1 MNEDQVENENQAGT
15 GERAAEPAGVRAVG
29 ATLTE
34 GPVARVLAGL
44 AGPMVI
50 GMFSVVAFNL
60 TDTYFV
66 ARLGTRELAAISF
79 TFPVVS
85 VMFGIAMGLGTGTI
99 SVVARAI
106 GSGDQARVRR
116 ISSDSL
122 VLSLLIVLAA
132 AAIGMLTID
141 PLFRVLGAGD
151 DVLPLIR
158 QYMTIWYPGMVFLVI
173 PMVANASIRA
183 SGDTKL
189 PAFIMSSGTVVNMVL
204 DPLLIF
210 GLWGF
215 PRWELKGAAIASVIA
230 RVLILISSLTMLHFH
245 KRMLDFRPPG
255 LRQLLDSW
263 RQVTTL
269 AIAASATNIMPS
281 VAVAFVTRLIADYG
295 AGAVA
300 AWGAGS
306 RVSHFV
312 MIPIYALGSGLV
324 PFVGQNWGAERYE
337 RVRQARRYA
346 YRFCFLWGAVMVV
359 ILHLAAE
366 SIAVHLSTDDAV
378 VGNIVQYLWIVP
390 LGFGMMGIFLMTEET
405 LNAIGRPAV
414 ATLTTAIHMF
424 LLYAPLAYLGT
435 RWWQMTGLFSGV
447 AAADI
452 LAGFVGVATVHR
464 LCREK
469 EANCI

>member
-1 MNEDQVENENQAGT
+1 MTDQT
-15 GERAAEPAGVRAVG
+15 GKPMEPAADSASTPVG

-50 GMFSVVAFNL
+50 GMLSVIAFNL

-66 ARLGTRELAAISF
+66 ARLGTQELAAISF

-99 SVVARAI
+99 SVVSRAI
-106 GSGDQARVRR
+106 GSGDQALVRR

-122 VLSLLIVLAA
+122 VLSLLIVLVAA
-132 AAIGMLTID
+132 VIGVLTID
-141 PLFRVLGAGD
+141 PLFRLLGAGD
-151 DVLPLIR
+151 EVLPLIR
-158 QYMTIWYPGMVFLVI
+158 EYMTIWYLGMVFLVI

-183 SGDTKL
+183 TGDTRL
-189 PAFIMSSGTVVNMVL
+189 PAFIMTSGTLLNMVL

-215 PRWELKGAAIASVIA
+215 PRWELKGAAIATVIA
-230 RVLILISSLTMLHFH
+230 RVLILIASLTILHFH

-255 LRQLLDSW
+255 LRPLLDSW
-263 RQVTTL
+263 RQVTSL

-281 VAVAFVTRLIADYG
+281 VAVAFVTRLIAEFGD
-295 AGAVA
+295 GAVA

-306 RVSHFV
+306 RISHFV

-324 PFVGQNWGAERYE
+324 PFVGQNWGGERYD
-337 RVRQARRYA
+337 RVRQARRLA
-346 YRFCFLWGAVMVV
+346 YRFCFLWGAAMVV
-359 ILHLAAE
+359 LLHLGAE
-366 SIAVHLSTDDAV
+366 SIAVHFSTDEAV
-378 VGNIVQYLWIVP
+378 ISRIVQYLWIVP
-390 LGFGMMGIFLMTEET
+390 LGFGMVGVFLMTEET

-414 ATLTTAIHMF
+414 ATATTAIHMF
-424 LLYAPLAYLGT
+424 VLYAPLAYLGT
-435 RWWQMTGLFSGV
+435 KGWQMTGLFTGV
-447 AAADI
+447 AVADI
-452 LAGFVGVATVHR
+452 LAGFVGVFFVHR
-464 LCREK
+464 QCHQR

>member
-1 MNEDQVENENQAGT
+1 MNEDQ
-15 GERAAEPAGVRAVG
+15 PKAVG

-50 GMFSVVAFNL
+50 GMLSVVAFNL

-106 GSGDQARVRR
+106 GSGDQERVRR

-122 VLSLLIVLAA
+122 LLSLLTVLAA
-132 AAIGMLTID
+132 AAVGMLTID
-141 PLFRVLGAGD
+141 PLFRALGAGD

-189 PAFIMSSGTVVNMVL
+189 PAFIMTSGTLVNMVL

-230 RVLILISSLTMLHFH
+230 RVLILISSLTILHFH

-255 LRQLLDSW
+255 LSQLLDSW
-263 RQVTTL
+263 RQITTL

-281 VAVAFVTRLIADYG
+281 VAVAFVTRLIAEFG

-312 MIPIYALGSGLV
+312 LIPIYALGSGLV
-324 PFVGQNWGAERYE
+324 PFVGQNWGAERYD

-346 YRFCFLWGAVMVV
+346 YRFSFLWGGAMVV
-359 ILHLAAE
+359 ILHLGTE
-366 SIAVHLSTDDAV
+366 SIAVHFSTEGEV
-378 VGNIVQYLWIVP
+378 VSRIVQYLWIVP
-390 LGFGMMGIFLMTEET
+390 LGFGMMGVFLMTEET

-414 ATLTTAIHMF
+414 ATLTTAIHML
-424 LLYAPLAYLGT
+424 LLYAPLAYMGT

-452 LAGFVGVATVHR
+452 LAGFVGVITVHR
-464 LCREK
+464 LCRQK
-469 EANCI
+469 ESTCI

>member
-1 MNEDQVENENQAGT
+1 MK
-15 GERAAEPAGVRAVG
+15 AVG

-50 GMFSVVAFNL
+50 GMLSVVAFNL

-106 GSGDQARVRR
+106 GSGDLERVRR

-122 VLSLLIVLAA
+122 MLALLIVLAA

-141 PLFRVLGAGD
+141 PLFQALGAGD

-183 SGDTKL
+183 SGDTKV
-189 PAFIMSSGTVVNMVL
+189 PAFIMSSGTLVNMVL

-210 GLWGF
+210 GLCGF

-230 RVLILISSLTMLHFH
+230 RVLILISSLTILHFH
-245 KRMLDFRPPG
+245 KRMLDFRPPE

-263 RQVTTL
+263 RQIATL

-281 VAVAFVTRLIADYG
+281 VAVAFVTRLIAEFG

-324 PFVGQNWGAERYE
+324 PFVGQNWGAQRYE
-337 RVRQARRYA
+337 RVRQARRYS
-346 YRFCFLWGAVMVV
+346 YRFCFLWGAAMVV
-359 ILHLAAE
+359 ILHLGAE
-366 SIAVHLSTDDAV
+366 SIAVHFSTEVEV
-378 VGNIVQYLWIVP
+378 VTRIVQYLWIVP
-390 LGFGMMGIFLMTEET
+390 LGFGMMGVFLMTEET

-424 LLYAPLAYLGT
+424 LLFAPLAYMGT

-452 LAGFVGVATVHR
+452 LAGFVGVITVHR
-464 LCREK
+464 LCRQK
-469 EANCI
+469 ESTCI